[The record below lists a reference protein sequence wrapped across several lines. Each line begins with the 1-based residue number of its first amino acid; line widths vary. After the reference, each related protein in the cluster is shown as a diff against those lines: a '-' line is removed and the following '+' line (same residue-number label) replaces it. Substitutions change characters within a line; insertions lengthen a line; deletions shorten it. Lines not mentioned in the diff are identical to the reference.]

1 MFGSVLEIY
10 WNKKLIFGI
19 IYNVIFVVVSY
30 GDLIS
35 GFWYGLVESKVF
47 VDWIEIDIGKS
58 LFIVY
63 VMLLVFFCL

>member
-19 IYNVIFVVVSY
+19 IYNVIIVVVSY

-35 GFWYGLVESKVF
+35 GFWYGLVESKFF

-58 LFIVY
+58 LFIRY
-63 VMLLVFFCL
+63 KFD

>member
-19 IYNVIFVVVSY
+19 IYNVIIVVVSY
-30 GDLIS
+30 GDLLS
-35 GFWYGLVESKVF
+35 GFWNGLVESEFF

-58 LFIVY
+58 LFIRY
-63 VMLLVFFCL
+63 EFD

>member
-19 IYNVIFVVVSY
+19 IYNVIIVVVSY
-30 GDLIS
+30 GDLLS
-35 GFWYGLVESKVF
+35 GFWNELVESKFF

-58 LFIVY
+58 LFIR
-63 VMLLVFFCL
+63 

>member
-19 IYNVIFVVVSY
+19 IYNVMIVVVSY
-30 GDLIS
+30 GDLLS
-35 GFWYGLVESKVF
+35 GFWNGLVESEFF

-58 LFIVY
+58 LFIRY
-63 VMLLVFFCL
+63 EFD